1 MLALSFW
8 RYQQVYLGEISVKS
22 FYLNLI
28 RYSACACA
36 RHTLQLDLAKAI
48 GARKQC
54 GFSLVELVVVI
65 ALLSI
70 VALAS
75 TSLIID
81 NGDLK
86 RQLETEARWNQIHDA
101 IISPPNLYLNGS
113 PYVRG
118 YVADMGRLPVSIY
131 ELISLNATVDH
142 DDNPATPEVPFTYD
156 HDDNDA
162 TAEIN
167 LLYDDDGDGGTPMI
181 VVEQP
186 AWAPVVN
193 VYTADV
199 ANGFTSA
206 INGGWRGPYLYTAGS
221 RQFRDGWGREDVDLG
236 QDFFNFGW
244 VVDTDGDRVGE
255 VTDLVVQSFG
265 SDQEV
270 GGAGDFTEDF
280 PVINGPFPDGAIVKE
295 NEWTLSTSPITFNIN
310 FSLPFRESEP
320 LAVPPDPG
328 NLPLRSTTATGP
340 EQLVLRVFRY
350 VDNGD
355 AVAEYID
362 LDDPDDDFEVLTAA
376 STFTVEKDDPTLK
389 VQTITPIQGLPVGQ
403 YTALIYCTGI
413 PASALT
419 TDPLASGD
427 ASDDV
432 VYDGDCDYDPTTNP
446 IKHSPVYFTLTNN
459 TSQVTLTWDL
469 P

>member
-8 RYQQVYLGEISVKS
+8 RYQKAYLGEISVKS

-48 GARKQC
+48 ATRKQC

-131 ELISLNATVDH
+131 ELISLNATFDHDGNAATPEIPLNYDH
-142 DDNPATPEVPFTYD
+142 DDNPAT
-156 HDDNDA
+156 
-162 TAEIN
+162 AEIA
-167 LLYDDDGDGGTPMI
+167 LTYDDDGDGGATTAEI
-181 VVEQP
+181 QIEQP
-186 AWAPVVN
+186 AWAN
-193 VYTADV
+193 VALYKKTAATDCDTTPDDCYWL
-199 ANGFTSA
+199 A
-206 INGGWRGPYLYTAGS
+206 GGWRGPYLYTAGS
-221 RQFRDGWGREDVDLG
+221 HLFRDGWGREDTDTERDLL
-236 QDFFNFGW
+236 NFGW
-244 VVDTDGDRVGE
+244 EVDTDGEEIAE
-255 VTDLVVQSFG
+255 VVDLFVQSLG
-265 SDQEV
+265 SNQEA
-270 GGAGDFTEDF
+270 GGNGDFTEDF
-280 PVINGPFPDGAIVKE
+280 PVDAQQAIVAE

-310 FSLPFRESEP
+310 FSKPIDIATEP
-320 LAVPPDPG
+320 KLADDTTP
-328 NLPLRSTTATGP
+328 NPLI
-340 EQLVLRVFRY
+340 LRVYRY

-355 AVAEYID
+355 ATAEYID
-362 LDDPDDDFEVLTAA
+362 VDDTDDDVEVIDATAP
-376 STFTVEKDDPTLK
+376 FTANEDMSMTT
-389 VQTITPIQGLPVGQ
+389 QTIVPTAGLPIGRFAAVIWCTNN
-403 YTALIYCTGI
+403 TAIK
-413 PASALT
+413 
-419 TDPLASGD
+419 TDD
-427 ASDDV
+427 T
-432 VYDGDCDYDPTTNP
+432 VYDGDCNNGPTP
-446 IKHSPVYFTLTNN
+446 VVEHSPVYFTLTNN